1 MLKKLG
7 VILMA
12 AIFSLSGAGL
22 SFAQEKPK
30 DKSADKPA
38 APAAPAAKS
47 GEKAA
52 ENPCGKD
59 TKKKSTK
66 GSKKKKTPVKK
77 KAEKGK
83 GEVPGPVEK

>member
-12 AIFSLSGAGL
+12 ALFSLSVASL
-22 SFAQEKPK
+22 SFAQAKPG
-30 DKSADKPA
+30 DKPADKPA
-38 APAAPAAKS
+38 EKSSANPCATGQKETGKKKAKKKPAA
-47 GEKAA
+47 
-52 ENPCGKD
+52 
-59 TKKKSTK
+59 
-66 GSKKKKTPVKK
+66 KK